1 MQGWVSRMCTF
12 WKYRKHLAV
21 LFAVLLLPFLT
32 SHVQLWIPPNE
43 LDGWISV
50 WVKLF
55 SKDTWI
61 HPRLLYLDTS
71 KYSLCFVSYSSYSW
85 MLVIIGLVEDKFF
98 YRLCVGGGVAGL
110 RLIQVNYIYH
120 ALYFYYYYIS
130 STSDHQVLDSGGW
143 RPLSYRES
151 F

>member
-1 MQGWVSRMCTF
+1 MQGWVSRMCKF

-71 KYSLCFVSYSSYSW
+71 KYYLCFVSYSSYSW

-98 YRLCVGGGVAGL
+98 YRLCVGGGGCWFKADSSELHLSCTLFLLLLHQLHL
-110 RLIQVNYIYH
+110 R
-120 ALYFYYYYIS
+120 S
-130 STSDHQVLDSGGW
+130 SGTRFWRLKTFVL
-143 RPLSYRES
+143 
-151 F
+151 